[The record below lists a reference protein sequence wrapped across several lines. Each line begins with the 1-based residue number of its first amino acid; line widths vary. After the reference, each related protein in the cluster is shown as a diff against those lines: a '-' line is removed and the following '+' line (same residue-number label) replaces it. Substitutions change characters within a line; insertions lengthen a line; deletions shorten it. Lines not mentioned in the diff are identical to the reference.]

1 MIATTGTI
9 IIIACSTCNTFWL
22 IIALITYSIRE
33 IITIPTL
40 EAFNI
45 IGSRDK
51 TTFQAMEW

>member
-9 IIIACSTCNTFWL
+9 IIIACSTCNTILL

-33 IITIPTL
+33 IITILTL

-51 TTFQAMEW
+51 LTYQTMGW